1 MIYISYRLL
10 SCPNCNKKTIVNK
23 AFIIGELGIRFKC
36 GNCDYMEY
44 IKN

>member
-1 MIYISYRLL
+1 MIYISYILL
-10 SCPNCNKKTIVNK
+10 KCPICEKKTIVNK
-23 AFIIGELGIRFKC
+23 AFVIDELGIRFKC